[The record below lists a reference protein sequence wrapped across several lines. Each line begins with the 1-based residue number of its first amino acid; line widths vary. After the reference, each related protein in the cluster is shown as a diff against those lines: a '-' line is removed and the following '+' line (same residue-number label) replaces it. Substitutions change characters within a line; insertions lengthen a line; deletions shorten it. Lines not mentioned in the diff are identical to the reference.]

1 MVLDICVRPCSS
13 VDKSLMKSSTTTELS
28 QFADDVLRGLS
39 ATPKELSSKYFY
51 DDEGSRLFQEIMK
64 LPEYYLT
71 GCENEIFSTQTNDI
85 YRAFANGDNAFDLI
99 ELGAG
104 DGTKTAVLV
113 DHFLK
118 QNADISYSPIDISQE
133 ALDALTEK
141 FEREFPT
148 LRMNAMSGD
157 YFKILESLRSE
168 NGRRKVLL
176 FLGSNIGNFSAD
188 QSVAFFRS
196 LREVMS
202 DNDLLLVGFDLQ
214 KDPHVIANAYD
225 DAAGVT
231 AKFNLNLL
239 TRINRELGGNFD
251 LDKFTHYANY
261 RPIEGSARS
270 FLISR
275 EKQTVRIE
283 ALDRDFEFDQW
294 EAVFMEISQKY
305 SLKMIDDLAEKS
317 GFEVKQNFF
326 DSKNYY
332 CNSLWK

>member
-1 MVLDICVRPCSS
+1 ME
-13 VDKSLMKSSTTTELS
+13 SSTSTELS

-51 DDEGSRLFQEIMK
+51 DDEGSRLFQEIMT

-71 GCENEIFSTQTNDI
+71 GCENEIFSSQGGGI
-85 YRAFANGDNAFDLI
+85 YLEFADGNVSPFDLI

-104 DGTKTAVLV
+104 DGTKTAILI
-113 DHFLK
+113 DQCLL
-118 QNADISYSPIDISQE
+118 QGADLTYSAIDISQE
-133 ALDALTEK
+133 ALDALSTK
-141 FEREFPT
+141 FRAEFPSLKMET
-148 LRMNAMSGD
+148 QTGD
-157 YFKILESLRSE
+157 YFRILETLKSE

-176 FLGSNIGNFSAD
+176 FLGSNIGNFGAD
-188 QSVAFFRS
+188 QSVSFFRS

-202 DNDLLLVGFDLQ
+202 DNDLLLIGFDLQ

-231 AKFNLNLL
+231 AKFNLHLL

-270 FLISR
+270 FLVSR
-275 EKQTVRIE
+275 EKQSVRIE
-283 ALDRDFEFDQW
+283 ALGRDFEFDQW

-305 SLKMIDDLAEKS
+305 SLKMIDDLAAES
-317 GFEVKQNFF
+317 GFMIKHNFF

-332 CNSLWK
+332 CDSLWRPAR

>member
-1 MVLDICVRPCSS
+1 MTI
-13 VDKSLMKSSTTTELS
+13 STSPELT
-28 QFADDVLRGLS
+28 QFAEDVLRGLS
-39 ATPKELSSKYFY
+39 ATPKSLSSKYFY

-71 GCENEIFSTQTNDI
+71 GCENEIFSTQTDAV

-118 QNADISYSPIDISQE
+118 QNAAISYSPIDISQE

-141 FEREFPT
+141 FNAEFPDLAMKT
-148 LRMNAMSGD
+148 LNGD
-157 YFKILESLRSE
+157 YFRILESLKNSG
-168 NGRRKVLL
+168 GRRKVLL
-176 FLGSNIGNFSAD
+176 FLGSNIGNFSRSQALD
-188 QSVAFFRS
+188 FFRQ
-196 LREVMS
+196 LRAVMNA
-202 DNDLLLVGFDLQ
+202 NDLLFIGFDLQ

-231 AKFNLNLL
+231 ARFNLNLL

-261 RPIEGSARS
+261 RPVEGSARS
-270 FLISR
+270 FLVSR
-275 EKQTVRIE
+275 ERQTVHIG
-283 ALDRDFEFDQW
+283 ALGRDFEFDQW

-305 SLKMIDDLAEKS
+305 SLKMIAELAIES

-326 DSKNYY
+326 DSRNYY
-332 CNSLWK
+332 CDSLWQV

>member
-1 MVLDICVRPCSS
+1 MQG
-13 VDKSLMKSSTTTELS
+13 STTTELS
-28 QFADDVLRGLS
+28 QFAEDVLAGLS
-39 ATPKELSSKYFY
+39 ATPKSLSSKYFY

-71 GCENEIFSTQTNDI
+71 GCELDIFSTQTDAI
-85 YRAFANGDNAFDLI
+85 YRSFANGDAAFDLI

-113 DHFLK
+113 DHFLRK
-118 QNADISYSPIDISQE
+118 GVDISYSPIDISQE
-133 ALDALTEK
+133 ALDALTAK
-141 FEREFPT
+141 FNIEFPA
-148 LRMNAMSGD
+148 LKMSARNGD
-157 YFKILESLRSE
+157 YFRILESLRNDS
-168 NGRRKVLL
+168 GRRKVLL
-176 FLGSNIGNFSAD
+176 FLGSNIGNFSRD

-196 LREVMS
+196 LRDVMS
-202 DNDLLLVGFDLQ
+202 DGDLLFIGFDLQ

-251 LDKFTHYANY
+251 LEKFTHYANY

-270 FLISR
+270 FLVSR
-275 EKQTVRIE
+275 ERQTVRIG
-283 ALDRDFEFDQW
+283 ALDREFEFDQW

-305 SLKMIDDLAEKS
+305 SIKMIEELTSES

-326 DSKNYY
+326 DGRKYY
-332 CNSLWK
+332 CDSLWKPVQSSNFSLSEER